1 MPGLHL
7 TADLEGCD
15 PQSAPMT
22 DADALRTL
30 CVDAASAA
38 GLRVVGE
45 RFHAFGA
52 PGGVTGVLLLAE
64 SHLAVHTWPEFG
76 SATVDVFV
84 CNVGADHRSR
94 GEAALA
100 AIAQG
105 FGPARQHRQRLGRGP
120 GISAALDR
128 RATTGL
134 DDAERLRSAMDAA
147 AIAFMLFG
155 PDDRLVFA
163 SRAMCALYG
172 VDESLLQ
179 AGRSFESIVRDMLA
193 HGVVRVPAEQHPGWV
208 AERMR
213 LHDEGGSTIRRMP
226 DGRWRRITEER
237 LADGS
242 HLSYSLDIT
251 EIVEQR
257 GEPEAARDTARRA
270 EQRLRDVI
278 EALPVGLSLFD
289 ADDRLLMSNQRLRE
303 LHPAIADLLAAP
315 GSTFEDLVRANY
327 ARGGLSFAAASDFEA
342 HLARRLASRRQIG
355 DRVTFRTPTH
365 WIVPIEHR
373 NRDGSVLGIQVDVTE
388 LVEQRRAAELA
399 QAALQS
405 TIAELGAARAE
416 LEQLSQTDALTG
428 LANRRR
434 LDAQLRADWAR
445 TARLRQPF
453 SLLMIDVDHFKRFN
467 DRQGHPA
474 GDRCLQ
480 QVAEVLAATV
490 SREIDLVARYGGEE
504 FVIVLPHTDVVGAAL
519 VATACL
525 EAVDASG
532 IPHQDSPEGK
542 ITLSIGVACAADPS
556 QGGSAEAL
564 LAAADAALLA
574 AKRAGRHR
582 IVQAPAG

>member
-1 MPGLHL
+1 MSGLHL

-15 PQSAPMT
+15 PRSAPMT
-22 DADALRTL
+22 DAEALRAL

-76 SATVDVFV
+76 SATIDVFV

-105 FGPARQHRQRLGRGP
+105 FAPTRLHRQRLDRGP
-120 GISAALDR
+120 GIAPAVEGRS
-128 RATTGL
+128 TTSL
-134 DDAERLRSAMDAA
+134 DDAGRLRGAMDAA
-147 AIAFMLFG
+147 AIAIMLFD
-155 PDDRLVFA
+155 PDDRLAFA
-163 SRAMCALYG
+163 SRQIPAIYG
-172 VDESLLQ
+172 VDGEVVQ
-179 AGRSFESIVRDMLA
+179 IGRRFESIVRDMLA
-193 HGVVRVPAEQHPGWV
+193 RGVVAVPPEQQAGWV

-213 LHDEGGSTIRRMP
+213 LHDEGGSTVRRLP

-257 GEPEAARDTARRA
+257 GELEAARDAARLA

-278 EALPVGLSLFD
+278 EALPAGLSLFD

-303 LHPAIADLLAAP
+303 LHPAIADLLAVP
-315 GSTFEDLVRANY
+315 GASFESLVRTNFE
-327 ARGGLSFAAASDFEA
+327 RGGLNFASESDFET
-342 HLARRLASRRQIG
+342 HLASRVESRRLHG
-355 DRVTFRTPTH
+355 DRVVFRTPTH
-365 WIVPIEHR
+365 WIAPIEHR

-388 LVEQRRAAELA
+388 LVEQRQAAERAQDELRAANAELA
-399 QAALQS
+399 
-405 TIAELGAARAE
+405 AAREA
-416 LEQLSQTDALTG
+416 LEQLTLTDALTG
-428 LANRRR
+428 LANRRLFDRR
-434 LDAQLRADWAR
+434 LHHDWAR
-445 TARLRQPF
+445 TARLRQPL
-453 SLLMIDVDHFKRFN
+453 SLLMIDVDLFKRFN
-467 DRQGHPA
+467 DLHGHPA

-480 QVAEVLAATV
+480 QVAEALASTV

-504 FVIVLPHTDVVGAAL
+504 FVIVLPHTDAVGAVL

-525 EAVDASG
+525 EAVDAAG

-542 ITLSIGVACAADPS
+542 VTISIGLACTPDSS
-556 QGGSAEAL
+556 QAGSVEAL
-564 LAAADAALLA
+564 LAAADDALLA

-582 IVQAPAG
+582 IIQAPGG